1 MTKLTVIEAARAG
14 YAGRATIYRKLNAG
28 LLTTE
33 TDDQGTTVIE
43 AAELIR
49 IFGEPRPP
57 RETSRE
63 TPFDAAETKRLQA
76 ENALLRAENADLR
89 LHRDRLMALLEQ
101 TARPGT
107 SPPCRRP
114 HSPPPP
120 RPTPGRSRNRDDRRA
135 HASTRQPSLCPWP
148 RYSRSG
154 TSSGSALTTRPSCR
168 RPPVIILPPCALPTR
183 ALETAIRG
191 QFDDG

>member
-14 YAGRATIYRKLNAG
+14 YAGRATIYRKLKSAG

-49 IFGEPRPP
+49 IFGEPRPQQ
-57 RETSRE
+57 ETSRE
-63 TPFDAAETKRLQA
+63 TTLDTAETERLQA

-101 TARPGT
+101 TARPAPALPAGGRT
-107 SPPCRRP
+107 LRRLLGRRP
-114 HSPPPP
+114 GAEEP
-120 RPTPGRSRNRDDRRA
+120 R
-135 HASTRQPSLCPWP
+135 
-148 RYSRSG
+148 
-154 TSSGSALTTRPSCR
+154 
-168 RPPVIILPPCALPTR
+168 
-183 ALETAIRG
+183 
-191 QFDDG
+191 